1 MLNSH
6 TLDTIEERKG
16 DHIMDNKIKGDSDCP
31 IVEINLQNNETIKI
45 ERGSMA
51 YMSNV
56 IIEGKMNSNKKGLGG
71 VLGAIGR
78 SLTSGESMFITEAT
92 GTSHDGL
99 LGIAPSIPGKI
110 VCLEVNSQNHYYLNN
125 GAFLACDN
133 SVSYEMKTQ
142 SVGKALFGGTG
153 GFFVMHT
160 FGQGDLLINAYGDI
174 MEINVDDTHPITI
187 DNEHVVAWDDSL
199 DYEIKIASGTFGFTT
214 GEGLVNVFHG
224 NGKVYIQSRN
234 LHSLAD
240 ALTPFIPQ
248 TKD

>member
-16 DHIMDNKIKGDSDCP
+16 DHIMDYKIKGDSDCP

-45 ERGSMA
+45 ERG
-51 YMSNV
+51 
-56 IIEGKMNSNKKGLGG
+56 NKKGLGG

-125 GAFLACDN
+125 GAFLAGDN
-133 SVSYEMKTQ
+133 RVS
-142 SVGKALFGGTG
+142 
-153 GFFVMHT
+153 
-160 FGQGDLLINAYGDI
+160 
-174 MEINVDDTHPITI
+174 
-187 DNEHVVAWDDSL
+187 
-199 DYEIKIASGTFGFTT
+199 
-214 GEGLVNVFHG
+214 
-224 NGKVYIQSRN
+224 
-234 LHSLAD
+234 
-240 ALTPFIPQ
+240 
-248 TKD
+248 